1 MNEGPSDP
9 TRGRGGP
16 AHWCRD
22 ARSEQ
27 GRERP
32 MSGRPGRTQQ
42 IAHDETPLNA
52 ASPDLRARLGWLL
65 AMSRLHHPD
74 ASFQDGNHFAQSLGR
89 AGFPASRS
97 LLSRWEAGL
106 APISHE
112 AMTAYERV
120 LALEPGQITSV
131 MGYLQAGRAK
141 PTGPRLDPTGVE
153 FASRLDELIDAAE
166 RGTALGRDWQELGWH
181 LSAAPMVHLRASVWE
196 ALARRVVNQLPRSV
210 NVAYRQLSTAAVS
223 MAVIPRA
230 QDHLVDAIA
239 TYISDPAVQVVGN
252 PLELL
257 EHLPTREAAR
267 LVLEMVEKP
276 QSLDTYQVGVWLARQ
291 KTVRGHLTAGERTQL
306 HMLVL
311 RSWRN
316 DAARAGE
323 DLAGLIADLPAGM
336 RATLVDAATK
346 AGRPKLGYVVEHGEQ
361 VVAAKAR
368 AFAAAL
374 AEVAR
379 EGAPQDPAY
388 DEDRLLTR
396 LLRESL
402 FHRDTDRR
410 QDAALLVSAS
420 PFASSTADALLRRLG
435 AGDDRTWL
443 RARLAT
449 LARAV
454 CGDAHRLRLL
464 SLVGDP
470 AEPVAVPL
478 TETLGHLSYSVTSD
492 RQLRSSLEPTW
503 SPRGRA
509 TLYALGMTGSSVLA
523 DLSRSEQA
531 PRWQR
536 SAARWWIE
544 HGAVLRI

>member
-1 MNEGPSDP
+1 MPP
-9 TRGRGGP
+9 TSRGGP

-22 ARSEQ
+22 GRPDQ

-32 MSGRPGRTQQ
+32 VSSRPGRTQK

-52 ASPDLRARLGWLL
+52 SSPDLRARLGWLL

-74 ASFQDGNHFAQSLGR
+74 PAFQDGNRFAESLGR

-106 APISHE
+106 SPISHE
-112 AMTAYERV
+112 GMTAYERV

-131 MGYLQAGRAK
+131 MGYLQAGNPKATR
-141 PTGPRLDPTGVE
+141 PRIDPASAE
-153 FASRLDELIDAAE
+153 FADRLDELIDAAE
-166 RGTALGRDWQELGWH
+166 RGTALGREWQELGWH
-181 LSAAPMVHLRASVWE
+181 LAAVPMVHLRGSVWE

-223 MAVIPRA
+223 MAAIPRA

-252 PLELL
+252 PLKLL

-276 QSLDTYQVGVWLARQ
+276 QSLDTYQVGVWLARR
-291 KTVRGHLTAGERTQL
+291 KMVRGDLNAGERSQL

-311 RSWRN
+311 RSWRR

-323 DLAGLIADLPAGM
+323 DLAELIVDLPEGM
-336 RATLVDAATK
+336 RATLVDAAAK
-346 AGRPKLGYVVEHGEQ
+346 AGRPKRGYVVQHGEQ
-361 VVAAKAR
+361 VVASKAR

-374 AEVAR
+374 AEAAR
-379 EGAPQDPAY
+379 AGAPQDPAY
-388 DEDRLLTR
+388 GEDRLLTR

-410 QDAALLVSAS
+410 QSAALLVSAS
-420 PFASSTADALLRRLG
+420 PFASSTTDALLRRLG
-435 AGDDRTWL
+435 AGDDPTWL

-449 LARAV
+449 LTRSL
-454 CGDAHRLRLL
+454 CGDAHRQRLM
-464 SLVGDP
+464 SLVAD
-470 AEPVAVPL
+470 AEEPVAVPL
-478 TETLGHLSYSVTSD
+478 TEALGHLSFGATSD
-492 RQLRSSLEPTW
+492 RQLCRSLEPEW

-509 TLYALGMTGSSVLA
+509 TLYALGMTGSSALA
-523 DLSRSEQA
+523 DLSRSERA
-531 PRWQR
+531 PQWQR